1 MKRNLDVIVVGEL
14 NVDLILNGIDGFP
27 VVGKEILAD
36 QMELAL
42 GSSSAIC
49 ASNLSSLGLK
59 VGFLGMLGNDV
70 FGKFVIEQLEK
81 KGVDTSM
88 IIVEDDLKTGATIA
102 LSYGEDRAMVT
113 HQGAMKHL
121 TLDDIDSDMLHQAG
135 HLHFSSYFLQPGLKG
150 SLGVLFQRARQLGLT
165 TSLDMQWDPAEQWD
179 LDLKKTLPY
188 VDVFLPNETELL
200 KLTGEANLE
209 KAIHAVQDLGKY
221 IVVKCGSKG
230 SMLCYDQKIIEK
242 PAFLNEHVVDTIGA
256 GDSFNAG
263 YIYQFVKGGSPEKAQ
278 LFGNI
283 TGAVSTTQAGGT
295 NAFTSLEDVMKLAKE
310 KFNYTEG

>member
-1 MKRNLDVIVVGEL
+1 MKKLDVIVVGEL

-27 VVGKEILAD
+27 VVGKEILSD

-59 VGFLGMLGNDV
+59 VGFLGVLGKDV
-70 FGKFVIEQLEK
+70 FGQFVIEQLEK

-88 IIVEDDLKTGATIA
+88 IIVDDELKTGATIA
-102 LSYGEDRAMVT
+102 LSYGEDRAMIT
-113 HQGAMKHL
+113 HQGAMKYL
-121 TLDDIDSDMLHQAG
+121 TLDDIDSDKLHQAS

-150 SLGVLFQRARQLGLT
+150 SLDVLFQRARQLGLT

-200 KLTGEANLE
+200 KLTGAKDLDR
-209 KAIHAVQDLGKY
+209 AIELVQDLGKY
-221 IVVKCGSKG
+221 LVVKCGSKG
-230 SMLCYDQKIIEK
+230 SVLCYDKKRLEK
-242 PAFLNEHVVDTIGA
+242 PAFLNEDVVDTIGA

-263 YIYQFVKGGSPEKAQ
+263 FIHQFIKGTSPEQAQ
-278 LFGNI
+278 IFGNM
-283 TGAVSTTQAGGT
+283 TGAISTTKAGGT
-295 NAFTSLEDVMKLAKE
+295 NAFTNLDEVLKLAKE
-310 KFNYTEG
+310 KFNYTEV

>member
-1 MKRNLDVIVVGEL
+1 MKKLDVIVVGEL
-14 NVDLILNGIDGFP
+14 NVDLILNGIEGFP

-59 VGFLGMLGNDV
+59 VGFLGMLGKDV
-70 FGKFVIEQLEK
+70 FGQFVVEQLEK

-88 IIVEDDLKTGATIA
+88 IITDDEFKTGATIA
-102 LSYGEDRAMVT
+102 LSYGEDRAMIT
-113 HQGAMKHL
+113 HQGAMKYL
-121 TLDDIDSDMLHQAG
+121 TLDDIDSDKLHQAS

-150 SLGVLFQRARQLGLT
+150 SLDVLFQRARQLGLT
-165 TSLDMQWDPAEQWD
+165 TSLDMQWDPAEEWD
-179 LDLKKTLPY
+179 LDLNKTLPY

-200 KLTGEANLE
+200 KLTGAKDLDQ
-209 KAIHAVQDLGKY
+209 AIENVQDLGKY

-230 SMLCYDQKIIEK
+230 SVLCYDKKRIEK
-242 PAFLNEHVVDTIGA
+242 PAFLNEDVVDTIGA

-263 YIYQFVKGGSPEKAQ
+263 YIHQFIRGTSPEQAQ
-278 LFGNI
+278 VFGNM

-295 NAFTSLEDVMKLAKE
+295 NAFTSLDEVLKLAKE
-310 KFNYTEG
+310 KFNYTEA

>member
-1 MKRNLDVIVVGEL
+1 MRRNLDVIVVGEL

-88 IIVEDDLKTGATIA
+88 IIVEDDLKTGATIS

-113 HQGAMKHL
+113 HQGAM
-121 TLDDIDSDMLHQAG
+121 
-135 HLHFSSYFLQPGLKG
+135 
-150 SLGVLFQRARQLGLT
+150 
-165 TSLDMQWDPAEQWD
+165 
-179 LDLKKTLPY
+179 
-188 VDVFLPNETELL
+188 
-200 KLTGEANLE
+200 
-209 KAIHAVQDLGKY
+209 
-221 IVVKCGSKG
+221 
-230 SMLCYDQKIIEK
+230 
-242 PAFLNEHVVDTIGA
+242 
-256 GDSFNAG
+256 
-263 YIYQFVKGGSPEKAQ
+263 
-278 LFGNI
+278 
-283 TGAVSTTQAGGT
+283 
-295 NAFTSLEDVMKLAKE
+295 
-310 KFNYTEG
+310 